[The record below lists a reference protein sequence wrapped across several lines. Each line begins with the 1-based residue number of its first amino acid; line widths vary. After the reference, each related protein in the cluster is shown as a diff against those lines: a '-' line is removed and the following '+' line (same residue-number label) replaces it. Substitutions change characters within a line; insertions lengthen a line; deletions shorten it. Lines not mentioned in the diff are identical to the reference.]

1 VARPLSQAEQA
12 DPNSADSAQA
22 GYDAPLGT
30 FALAEVGTSHRPIL
44 DGWGNDTAAIGLQAQ
59 LNNFHAVQPVS
70 SLAQVQVQ
78 SQGQQLEVPRLSAP
92 AATGSLVALFAHS
105 APAYIACAA
114 HRPARMHR
122 GVNTVHSATYWHVS
136 HACDLVRIRVS
147 AVRFSAARPSV
158 ALYRTRPGR
167 RCHPAHIA
175 DAFKRVPNMMQHV

>member
-1 VARPLSQAEQA
+1 MARPLSQAEQA

-114 HRPARMHR
+114 HRPARMHL
-122 GVNTVHSATYWHVS
+122 GVNTVHSATYWHVCTRVILCAS
-136 HACDLVRIRVS
+136 GLALSASVPHVRQWHCTAHSR
-147 AVRFSAARPSV
+147 AGV
-158 ALYRTRPGR
+158 AIQ
-167 RCHPAHIA
+167 HISLMLLN
-175 DAFKRVPNMMQHV
+175 VYQT

>member
-1 VARPLSQAEQA
+1 MARPLSQAEQA

-78 SQGQQLEVPRLSAP
+78 SQGQQCPGFPRPLP
-92 AATGSLVALFAHS
+92 LAHS
-105 APAYIACAA
+105 LPCS
-114 HRPARMHR
+114 H
-122 GVNTVHSATYWHVS
+122 TVH
-136 HACDLVRIRVS
+136 
-147 AVRFSAARPSV
+147 P
-158 ALYRTRPGR
+158 RTSLAPLTGLHG
-167 RCHPAHIA
+167 CTE
-175 DAFKRVPNMMQHV
+175 V